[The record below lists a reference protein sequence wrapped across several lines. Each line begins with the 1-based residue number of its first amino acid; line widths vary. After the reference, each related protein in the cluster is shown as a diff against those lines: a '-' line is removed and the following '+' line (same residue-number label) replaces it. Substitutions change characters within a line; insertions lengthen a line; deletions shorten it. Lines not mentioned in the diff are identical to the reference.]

1 MKMKPQ
7 AAQIL
12 EVLELNGSLT
22 SRQAEGLNPP
32 CYRLASRIC
41 ELRHQF
47 GHEIRKKWDKHKG
60 GRHARYILDQ
70 PGLGL

>member
-7 AAQIL
+7 AAAVL
-12 EVLELNGSLT
+12 ELLELNGSLT
-22 SRQAEGLNPP
+22 PRQAMNMKPP
-32 CYRLASRIC
+32 CYRLASRVC
-41 ELRHQF
+41 ELRHKF
-47 GHEIRKKWDKHKG
+47 GHAIRTKREPHKG